1 MAPFDP
7 IDTPPPA
14 TGATTGN
21 TDVPRLPGFRFGDYV
36 IGRGTVTLRKT
47 GNTVA
52 FDRRLLAE
60 VAGWLLFQAVV
71 LVRRLSR
78 PRSRHRIWFTPDV
91 PHPRYMVRAAALWAG
106 IGVAASAETATAS
119 FYFED
124 ATRGRAMTAPPGPSF
139 NFGCHDISK
148 SRVAAVFADVFGY
161 PLSLDPRRHHGPAVE
176 KAEQNGAHDGRIVDC
191 PRDPVPGKT
200 YQRLIDTVD
209 AGGEVVDLRTPCI
222 GGRPVVVWVKRR
234 PAAARFLAPNT
245 SVERRR
251 PHEIYSTSE
260 LDRITAF
267 TRAMGADWCSLDI
280 LRDRDG
286 RIYIVDVNKTDAGP
300 IVALSLREKLA
311 GVALLSAALEALLA
325 GAAPD

>member
-7 IDTPPPA
+7 IDTTPPA
-14 TGATTGN
+14 TPGPAIAP
-21 TDVPRLPGFRFGDYV
+21 VQAPGFRFGDYI

-78 PRSRHRIWFTPDV
+78 PRSRHRIWFIPDV

-106 IGVAASAETATAS
+106 IGVAASAEAATAS

-124 ATRGRAMTAPPGPSF
+124 ATRGQVLAAPPGPSF

-161 PLSLDPRRHHGPAVE
+161 PLSLDPRAYHGSAVE
-176 KAEQNGAHDGRIVDC
+176 EAEQNGAHDGRIVDC
-191 PRDPVPGKT
+191 PREPRAGKT
-200 YQRLIDTVD
+200 YQRLIDTTD
-209 AGGEVVDLRTPCI
+209 ADGAVTDLRTHCI
-222 GGRPVVVWVKRR
+222 GGKAVVVRVKRR
-234 PAAARFLAPNT
+234 PSAARFLAPNK

-251 PHEIYSTSE
+251 PDEIYSTGE
-260 LDRITAF
+260 LAQIAAF
-267 TRAMGADWCSLDI
+267 TRAMEADWCSLDI

-286 RIYIVDVNKTDAGP
+286 RIYVVDVNKTDAGP

-311 GVALLSAALEALLA
+311 GVAILSAALEALLA
-325 GAAPD
+325 RAAPD